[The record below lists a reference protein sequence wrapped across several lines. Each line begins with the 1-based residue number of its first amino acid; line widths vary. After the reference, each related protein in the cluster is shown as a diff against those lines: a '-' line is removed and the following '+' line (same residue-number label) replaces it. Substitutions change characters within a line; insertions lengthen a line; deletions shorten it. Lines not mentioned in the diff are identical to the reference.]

1 MKYGQLTE
9 QKNEQMLVTQFN
21 LNLTDLYAQEV
32 YDIINVLFVICVTV
46 GGITANRAFTL
57 QDLL

>member
-1 MKYGQLTE
+1 MTE

-32 YDIINVLFVICVTV
+32 YNIITVLFVICVTV